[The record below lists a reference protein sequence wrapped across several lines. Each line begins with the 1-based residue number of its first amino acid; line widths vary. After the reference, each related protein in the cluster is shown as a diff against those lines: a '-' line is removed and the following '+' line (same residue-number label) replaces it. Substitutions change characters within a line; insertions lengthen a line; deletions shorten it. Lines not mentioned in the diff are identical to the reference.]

1 MLCSFLE
8 FFSFQIHQNNI
19 KEGRKRK
26 CCNNIQPSAQWKF
39 IFECASWKI
48 LNYGKK
54 FFLYFS
60 DSVIPFYLFCRIQR
74 ILKER
79 KQKDVQRKQKV
90 TENRKHLANVRW
102 EGKSVCTGMHCQSIF
117 LAFVQFARVMEDL
130 ASFRISW
137 CYFPGSE
144 SLWILV

>member
-19 KEGRKRK
+19 KERRKRK

-39 IFECASWKI
+39 IFEYASWKI

-54 FFLYFS
+54 IFLHFS

-102 EGKSVCTGMHCQSIF
+102 EGKSALSEHF

-137 CYFPGSE
+137 CYFSGSE